1 MPAMPDCKDLQT
13 LLTKPPAYAKLK
25 EEAESRVS
33 RWVWGTV
40 VAFPLRPFY
49 VEIWRL
55 GAQQVL
61 DKAPKKRAGYSA
73 FGFDERS
80 RLVIVRRYNEFE
92 GQFDE
97 DFISYGDGG
106 AEQWSYGHSPG
117 DKEKPRAVSAYDF
130 DGPRLQRFRG
140 CGEFS
145 STVEVYDWKGQKLV
159 RMRSVARYARF
170 KPAEV
175 RKSVFDFDYDGGG
188 VTIRSGGSVIYEKP
202 AEPMAKTL
210 KKVTEQL
217 LERIPTLVAR
227 AKDKLDGPAFCLALT
242 YDDGSYDGFVPPTL
256 VLGQEKERRAWHG
269 KKKTSP
275 DTLWD
280 PQQLALY
287 DDDDLDWDD
296 DDPLLVLGETV
307 GHQLRTAGS
316 SEPARKVLQAVAKK
330 LNAYPWK
337 SVIPVTA
344 DFVVYAIDL
353 EGAHLEPNMKAS
365 VPAPRL
371 AKLRAAGEL

>member
-40 VAFPLRPFY
+40 VAFSLQPFY

-55 GAQQVL
+55 GAQRVL
-61 DKAPKKRAGYSA
+61 DKAPKKRAGYSE

-97 DFISYGDGG
+97 KFISYRDGG
-106 AEQWSYGHSPG
+106 AEQWSYGSSPG
-117 DKEKPRAVSAYDF
+117 DKEKPRGVSAYDF

-159 RMRSVARYARF
+159 RMRSEARYARF

-175 RKSVFDFDYDGGG
+175 RKSVFHFDYDGGG
-188 VTIRSGGSVIYEKP
+188 VTIRSGGSVIYKKP

-227 AKDKLDGPAFCLALT
+227 AKKKLDGPAFCLALT
-242 YDDGSYDGFVPPTL
+242 YDDESYDGFIPPTL
-256 VLGQEKERRAWHG
+256 VLGQEKERRAWHR
-269 KKKTSP
+269 KKSSEL
-275 DTLWD
+275 LWD

-287 DDDDLDWDD
+287 DHDDLDWDD
-296 DDPLLVLGETV
+296 DDPLLALGEAV
-307 GHQLRTAGS
+307 GHQLRAAGS

-365 VPAPRL
+365 VPTPRL
-371 AKLRAAGEL
+371 AKLCAAGEL